1 VINVN
6 RRNVTPEKFQW
17 IFRAISLLNFPREFS
32 WNFFG
37 VPRPTMSEARSKAL
51 LMKIWALRR

>member
-6 RRNVTPEKFQW
+6 RRNVTPENFNG
-17 IFRAISLLNFPREFS
+17 FLSAISLVNFPREFS

-51 LMKIWALRR
+51 LMKIRAMRH